1 MINETKENKNFQD
14 LKNYKSDNY
23 YHILSVAKQ
32 LLEGTFFVWYRES
45 AKSIISTSRL
55 YI

>member
-1 MINETKENKNFQD
+1 MKPKKIKFSGFK
-14 LKNYKSDNY
+14 KIMSDKY
-23 YHILSVAKQ
+23 YPILSVAKQ

-45 AKSIISTSRL
+45 AKSIISISRL